1 MSESLSQPEV
11 ERPLAPPIVLEAG
24 EAFRRDLPELLKERP
39 GQWVAYYGA
48 QRLGFSTS
56 KTTLWN
62 ECLRQGY
69 EDFIVVRIWPYPESD
84 FISAL

>member
-1 MSESLSQPEV
+1 MSEVPSQPDA

-24 EAFRRDLPELLKERP
+24 EAFRRDLPQLLQERP
-39 GQWVAYYGA
+39 GQWVAYHGA
-48 QRLGFSTS
+48 QRLGFG
-56 KTTLWN
+56 TTQTALWN

-69 EDFIVVRIWPYPESD
+69 EDFIVIRILAYPESD